1 MTRQILRLLICCLM
15 LGLSTALRAQIDVE
29 HVISIGRNALYFND
43 YVVSIGYF
51 NRAIDT
57 RPWLA
62 EPYLYRSI
70 AKISLED
77 YNGAAEDASESIR
90 LNPYISRS
98 YLIRGVAY
106 QNTNRLEEA
115 IEDYKRGIALAPDNA
130 QMRYNQAVAELRL
143 KRLADAEQSL
153 EELLRYSNKYNEAHA
168 LRATIALERQDTTL
182 ALQRIAEALRID
194 PGMSLPYRL
203 KASIDAERK
212 AWGQAIENLSRA
224 IDLDGADAE
233 LYTNRAILHYHNN
246 NLRASMAD
254 YSRALELDPKNE
266 ISLNNRAIL
275 YQQVG
280 EQRLALA
287 DWNRIIS
294 LQPRNYIARFN
305 RAMLSLDLGEGLR
318 TAVADLDSVLRQY
331 PSFADG
337 FIQRALL
344 KSRLGDKRGA
354 NADYWHA
361 NELMRNQSRAQQAH
375 AQALS
380 NQRRMT
386 KTAGDTS
393 IDKYALLIEGER
405 KHTPDTR
412 YESKARGRVQ
422 DRDVAVEQRP
432 MYYLTFFLPLDAD
445 GKPLSVKPH
454 YSPLIEQY
462 NSVGDSLRL
471 RLQATPLALSS
482 EQIATLQAE
491 LSTAEDK
498 GQLRYYLRRGI
509 IHSLLQDYEQ
519 AILDYNRALA
529 LDGQNALALWAR
541 SIASMRHSEA
551 KSSQAVAQLDG
562 ALRGSATTG
571 QTRPMAPRSPKAL
584 DLVPSAMQDLGQL
597 LMLQPDFAYGYYNR
611 AVLYAQNGEAQQA
624 VADYSRA
631 LELQP
636 QLAEAYYNRGLLYLS
651 LAKTEEGIRD
661 LSKAGELGIYEA
673 YNIIKRM
680 K

>member
-1 MTRQILRLLICCLM
+1 MSKQILRFLI
-15 LGLSTALRAQIDVE
+15 LSLSLILPEVARAQIDVE

-51 NRAIDT
+51 NRVIDT

-106 QNTNRLEEA
+106 QNTDRLEA
-115 IEDYKRGIALAPDNA
+115 AVADYKRGIALAPDNA

-143 KRLADAEQSL
+143 KRLDDAEQSL
-153 EELLRYSNKYNEAHA
+153 RDLLHYSNKYNEAYA
-168 LRATIALERQDTTL
+168 LRAAIALERRDTTL

-194 PGMSLPYRL
+194 PSMSLPYRL

-212 AWGQAIENLSRA
+212 AWGQAVENLDRA
-224 IDLDGADAE
+224 IELDGGDAE

-246 NLRASMAD
+246 NLRASLAD

-280 EQRLALA
+280 EQRLALS

-294 LQPRNYIARFN
+294 LQPSNYIARFN
-305 RAMLSLDLGEGLR
+305 RALLSLNIGEGLQ

-337 FIQRALL
+337 FIQRSLL
-344 KSRLGDKRGA
+344 KSKLGDKRGA

-361 NELMRNQSRAQQAH
+361 SELIRNQSRSQQAH

-380 NQRRMT
+380 NQRRAT
-386 KTAGDTS
+386 KAAGDMS

-405 KHTPDTR
+405 KNTPDTR
-412 YESKARGRVQ
+412 YQSKARGRVQ
-422 DRDVAVEQRP
+422 DRDVAIEQRP

-454 YSPLIEQY
+454 YSSLVEQF
-462 NSVGDSLRL
+462 NSPGDSLRL

-491 LSTAEDK
+491 LGSAEDK

-551 KSSQAVAQLDG
+551 KSSQAAAQLDG
-562 ALRGSATTG
+562 AVSS
-571 QTRPMAPRSPKAL
+571 QTAQGLARQTAARTPTAL

-611 AVLYAQNGEAQQA
+611 AVLYAQNGDSQTA
-624 VADYSRA
+624 VTDYSRA
-631 LELQP
+631 IELQP

-651 LAKTEEGIRD
+651 LGKTEEGIRD